1 MSSDLRRVRIGAR
14 SSRLSLAQTSIV
26 SGLLRKSFG
35 TLVEIEVV
43 PVKTRGDKTPP
54 GPRTL
59 GRGGSSTS
67 SNNNSNRSTARTADA
82 PSLQGGAK
90 GAFTGEIEAMLLGDE
105 IDVAVH
111 SMKDMTSVPTRG
123 LTVGATP
130 PRGDPRDAFVARE
143 VGGTFGSLP
152 KGAKVGTSSL
162 RRKAQLLRLRSDV
175 DVVDLHGNVDTRIR
189 RLVEGAGGGLD
200 AIVLAAAGLERLGE
214 GARIAHAF
222 SVDEM
227 VPAVGQGVIAIQM
240 REGDADVARLLSR
253 IDDEG
258 TRLESTCERAFA
270 ARLGADCNVPVGGC
284 ARALGGSVTM
294 VGMLASEDCSG
305 LSKRTI
311 TGPSADVVA
320 LGTRLAEELLEE
332 QVDAS

>member
-1 MSSDLRRVRIGAR
+1 
-14 SSRLSLAQTSIV
+14 
-26 SGLLRKSFG
+26 
-35 TLVEIEVV
+35 
-43 PVKTRGDKTPP
+43 
-54 GPRTL
+54 
-59 GRGGSSTS
+59 
-67 SNNNSNRSTARTADA
+67 
-82 PSLQGGAK
+82 
-90 GAFTGEIEAMLLGDE
+90 
-105 IDVAVH
+105 
-111 SMKDMTSVPTRG
+111 
-123 LTVGATP
+123 
-130 PRGDPRDAFVARE
+130 
-143 VGGTFGSLP
+143 
-152 KGAKVGTSSL
+152 VGTSSL
-162 RRKAQLLRLRSDV
+162 RRKAQLLRLRSDI

-189 RLVEGAGGGLD
+189 RLVEGAGSGLD

-240 REGDADVARLLSR
+240 REGDAETARLLSR

-284 ARALGGSVTM
+284 ARVVGGSVTM

-311 TGPSADVVA
+311 SGPSAEVVA

>member
-35 TLVEIEVV
+35 TRVEIEVV

-54 GPRTL
+54 GQRTL
-59 GRGGSSTS
+59 GRGGSSP
-67 SNNNSNRSTARTADA
+67 NNRAIGRTAHA
-82 PSLQGGAK
+82 LSLQGGAK

-105 IDVAVH
+105 IDIAVH
-111 SMKDMTSVPTRG
+111 SMKDMTSVQTRG
-123 LTVGATP
+123 LAVGATP

-143 VGGTFGSLP
+143 VGGTFCSLQ

-189 RLVEGAGGGLD
+189 RLVGDGSGLD

-222 SVDEM
+222 SVDEI

-284 ARALGGSVTM
+284 ARVVGGSVTM

-305 LSKRTI
+305 LSKRTLS
-311 TGPSADVVA
+311 GPSADVVA

-332 QVDAS
+332 RVDAS